1 MTHNKKPAGGI
12 TPQAGFDYD
21 SHPHHS
27 PIKSQAKAFAIAIT
41 HALPTWGGVLV
52 LGIIAV
58 LVEVL
63 R

>member
-1 MTHNKKPAGGI
+1 MMPNKKPARGI
-12 TPQAGFDYD
+12 TPQAGFDGTSD
-21 SHPHHS
+21 LHHS
-27 PIKSQAKAFAIAIT
+27 PIKLQAKAFAIAII
-41 HALPTWGGVLV
+41 HALPIWGGVLM

>member
-12 TPQAGFDYD
+12 TPQAGFDGASD
-21 SHPHHS
+21 LHHS
-27 PIKSQAKAFAIAIT
+27 PIKSKAKAFAIAIT
-41 HALPTWGGVLV
+41 HALPIWGGVLV

-58 LVEVL
+58 LMEVL